1 MDWEKLLTED
11 RFRTLYMEQEP
22 PVARHHVTT
31 FQEDIERI
39 LYSAAFR
46 RLQNKTQVHPL
57 PSSDYY
63 RTRLTHSL
71 EVAQVARIIGT
82 SVGRKLIEG
91 KKCLPAG
98 RHAGDLGDIV
108 YAACL
113 AHDIGNP
120 PFGHN
125 GEYAIQSWFEEN
137 RESNPIVAAAL
148 KDGQKKYDLLNFD
161 GNAQMFRI
169 LTRLQGWRKRGGLQL
184 SYSVMAASMKYPFSS
199 KVGHDKFAKKK
210 FGFFQDDSESANSIF
225 GKVGLIRIGPDHY
238 ARHPLAFICEAADD
252 ICYRATDIED
262 GVKAR
267 IISFDRGEQLLKGVA
282 ADRYVKRYADVKSSD
297 DKIQYLRS
305 TAISTLI
312 DAAVETFFQ
321 RYDEIMNGGCET
333 SLLDVCDYAPQLKS
347 IAEECRNTLYVERR
361 KMETEAAGY
370 HIMHFL
376 LDKFGSMLAE
386 YCDKGEHRMS
396 RRNENLFLLFPKD
409 NLDIVVSRDQYKLC
423 CYLIDYISGM
433 SDKHAVDLFKRISG
447 LSVSIGN

>member
-1 MDWEKLLTED
+1 LASLEKQIDFLSITTTGNRGTLGAEPKGANAMDWEKLLTEQ
-11 RFRTLYMEQEP
+11 RFRTVHMQQEP
-22 PVARHHVTT
+22 PIARHHVTT

-82 SVGRKLIEG
+82 SVGRILIDE
-91 KKCLPAG
+91 KKVLPNG

-137 RESNPIVAAAL
+137 KDRNPMVATAL
-148 KDGQKKYDLLNFD
+148 ADEQKKYDMLHFD

-184 SYSVMAASMKYPFSS
+184 SYAVMAASMNYPFSS
-199 KVGHDKFAKKK
+199 KVGHDKYGKKK

-225 GKVGLIRIGPDHY
+225 EKVGLTKKDSNNY

-252 ICYRATDIED
+252 ICYRSTDIED

-267 IISFDRGEQLLKGVA
+267 IIPFSRGEELLKGA
-282 ADRYVKRYADVKSSD
+282 AAEKYSKRYGDVRSPD

-305 TAISTLI
+305 TAILIRPSKLFSKDTTKSWKANVRHHCWTLATTRLSST
-312 DAAVETFFQ
+312 
-321 RYDEIMNGGCET
+321 R
-333 SLLDVCDYAPQLKS
+333 
-347 IAEECRNTLYVERR
+347 
-361 KMETEAAGY
+361 
-370 HIMHFL
+370 
-376 LDKFGSMLAE
+376 
-386 YCDKGEHRMS
+386 
-396 RRNENLFLLFPKD
+396 
-409 NLDIVVSRDQYKLC
+409 
-423 CYLIDYISGM
+423 
-433 SDKHAVDLFKRISG
+433 
-447 LSVSIGN
+447 